1 MKNDLENARRKIDA
15 IDEELVKL
23 FLERLS
29 VSKDVALVKKN
40 AGGAVAD
47 PVREREILTRVTKA
61 AGAENENAARMFF
74 TTLFSISKARQRS
87 IIKGDSPLV
96 SEINNAVAG
105 TGVFPTRAFV
115 ACCGTEGSYA
125 QQAASLIVKIPTIVY
140 FTGFEKV
147 FEAVEQDLCPYGV
160 LPVENSAAGSV
171 SAVYDLMQ
179 KHRFHIVRAKRL
191 KVDHVLLA
199 PKGVKLAD
207 IREVVS
213 HQHALNQCSEFIR
226 KHPQLKAVPG
236 LNTAAAAAQV
246 AESSR
251 RDLAVIASRACAD
264 LYGLDIIAES
274 ITDAQF
280 NYTRFICIAKNLAIY
295 PDSNKISVMMSLPHR
310 PGSLNDIIAK
320 FSSIGVNL
328 TKLESRP
335 VPGLD
340 FEFKFTFDFEARPM
354 DRAVQALMS
363 ELSTDPDIECF
374 TFLGAYAEN

>member
-1 MKNDLENARRKIDA
+1 MKGIVQIRKD
-15 IDEELVKL
+15 IDEIDNRLAELLKRRI
-23 FLERLS
+23 EIA
-29 VSKDVALVKKN
+29 DEVASIKH
-40 AGGAVAD
+40 ASGCRVAD
-47 PVREREILTRVTKA
+47 PAREREILTRVTDM
-61 AGAENENAARMFF
+61 AGPDNESAIRLVFA
-74 TTLFSISKARQRS
+74 TLFSITKARQRQLL
-87 IIKGDSPLV
+87 GGESPLI
-96 SEINNAVAG
+96 SEIRSSEMEK
-105 TGVFPTRAFV
+105 FPTKAVV
-115 ACCGTEGSYA
+115 ACAGSEGSYA
-125 QQAASLIVKIPTIVY
+125 QLAASQIFPLPTILY
-140 FTGFEKV
+140 FNDFEKV
-147 FEAVEQDLCPYGV
+147 FEAVEKGLCPYGV
-160 LPVENSAAGSV
+160 LPIENSAAGSV
-171 SAVYDLMQ
+171 AQVYDLMQ

-207 IREVVS
+207 VREVVS